1 VMGAG
6 SRYFFLLLLFFPVIV
21 CSQDKNIFD
30 FSGSSKL
37 ESRISSSRNAIHSV
51 PTDYLRWGANTAIK
65 AWGLPIR
72 ASWLI
77 STENESF
84 RQSLNQFK
92 ISVNYQEFLKSSILE
107 KAPWLKFIRRLD
119 IGKSFPSYSKLCLSG
134 VALEGINAELN
145 PGLLYAAFAYGKIRR
160 SIYEDGY
167 PATPFRR
174 KLKYYRAGVGDR
186 LSSHI
191 HFGYLKVWDEV
202 VNLPDSL
209 QWEAPSGNNVVS
221 TDLALYFLKRKIY
234 FKGEGAVSLFTQ
246 NTQATMYTDEE
257 LPEIVVNQFSPNL
270 TSSIDYAYFFESG
283 LNLKTTRI
291 KAFYKIINPG
301 FRSLGVGVL
310 RNDVSEYG
318 AQISQSVY
326 KRHITLTAKLKRN
339 IDNLLG
345 IKSYQST
352 DWHYGFGMNI
362 RFPKMPFLML
372 NYSPHEQYRETPIS
386 RKLYV
391 VRVLNTR
398 SSYSYI
404 NGGTS
409 LTTSLGYTRQST
421 LSGEDELELG
431 RLSNIL
437 SLSESLRLKK
447 KWLFSLSTS
456 WNRMLIDENL
466 RNLLSASFNARY
478 EVNKRINTFAGFQRF
493 QSLNKDSRN
502 RLQLGGNWKLE
513 KWGDISITA
522 ERFSGPVKD
531 SPGGKY
537 SDMILRMSW
546 MVSF

>member
-1 VMGAG
+1 MGAR
-6 SRYFFLLLLFFPVIV
+6 SKYFFFLVLFFPLFVF
-21 CSQDKNIFD
+21 SQDKNIFD

-37 ESRISSSRNAIHSV
+37 ESRISTSSNSAYGV
-51 PTDYLRWGANTAIK
+51 PKDYLRWGANTAIK
-65 AWGLPIR
+65 AWGLPLR

-84 RQSLNQFK
+84 SQSLNQFK
-92 ISVNYQEFLKSSILE
+92 LSVNYQEFLKSTILE

-119 IGKSFPSYSKLCLSG
+119 IGKSFPSYSKLCFSG
-134 VALEGINAELN
+134 VSLDGINTELN
-145 PGLLYAAFAYGKIRR
+145 PGPLYVAFAYGKIRR

-167 PATPFRR
+167 PATPFSR

-191 HFGYLKVWDEV
+191 HFGYLKVWDEAV
-202 VNLPDSL
+202 VLPDSL

-221 TDLALYFLKRKIY
+221 TDVALYFLKRKLY
-234 FKGEGAVSLFTQ
+234 FKGEGAISLFTQ
-246 NTQATMYTDEE
+246 NTQATMSTDVD

-270 TSSIDYAYFFESG
+270 TSSLDYAYFFESG

-318 AQISQSVY
+318 GQVSQSVY

-339 IDNLLG
+339 IDNLMGL
-345 IKSYQST
+345 KSYQST

-372 NYSPHEQYRETPIS
+372 DYSPHEQYRETPIS
-386 RKLYV
+386 RQLYV

-404 NGGTS
+404 NGGAS

-431 RLSNIL
+431 RLSNIF

-447 KWLFSLSTS
+447 KWMFSLSSS
-456 WNRMLIDENL
+456 WNRMLIEESI
-466 RNLLSASFNARY
+466 RNLLSLNGSARY
-478 EVNKRINTFAGFQRF
+478 DVNSRVSAFAGYQRF
-493 QSLNKDSRN
+493 QSLNAESRN
-502 RLQLGGNWKLE
+502 RLQLGGNLKLE
-513 KWGDISITA
+513 KWGDISVTA
-522 ERFSGPVKD
+522 ERFSGQVKD
-531 SPGGKY
+531 SPGEKY

-546 MVSF
+546 IVSF